1 MKPRSMRSNL
11 CLFIYEQPPWVA
23 LLSHQKPSLLCLF
36 NPDWTPSTSFCVEAL
51 CNTDTHTHWGSEG
64 CAAGSVATDLQ
75 SDSRGSMYHL
85 KRISLHLSNITWDFI
100 DSLKS
105 SLLRSRLICS
115 PLLSKTPNK
124 HQSFFSSVEAP
135 QAVGLD
141 FRHKRALVDLQNTQ
155 WKSQVNHAALPP
167 GVSSLFSGACSY
179 INSLPR
185 WISYKLPV
193 RELKGS
199 QLGLSLRP
207 ETDWGLMSVRMLCIQ
222 RMTPYLC
229 ATAHLFPLFA
239 SFTQQLRRGHINSIT
254 HSWPLLLPVA
264 LYHSQTWLY

>member
-1 MKPRSMRSNL
+1 MSSHRESPCWVTRSPHSFAFL
-11 CLFIYEQPPWVA
+11 TQIELHPP
-23 LLSHQKPSLLCLF
+23 PSVLKRYAIL
-36 NPDWTPSTSFCVEAL
+36 
-51 CNTDTHTHWGSEG
+51 THTHWGSEG

-222 RMTPYLC
+222 RMTLYLC

-254 HSWPLLLPVA
+254 HSWPLLLPAA

>member
-1 MKPRSMRSNL
+1 MKLRSMWSKL
-11 CLFIYEQPPWVA
+11 CLFIYEQPPWVT

-36 NPDWTPSTSFCVEAL
+36 NPAWTPSTSSCVEAL
-51 CNTDTHTHWGSEG
+51 CNTDTHTHTHWGSEG
-64 CAAGSVATDLQ
+64 CAAGSVAT
-75 SDSRGSMYHL
+75 DSRGSMYHL

-199 QLGLSLRP
+199 QLGLSLRLKQT
-207 ETDWGLMSVRMLCIQ
+207 EALCQSVCS
-222 RMTPYLC
+222 
-229 ATAHLFPLFA
+229 A
-239 SFTQQLRRGHINSIT
+239 SSAWPRIFVQLRIYFPCLH
-254 HSWPLLLPVA
+254 LLLSNLDEGTSTP
-264 LYHSQTWLY
+264 